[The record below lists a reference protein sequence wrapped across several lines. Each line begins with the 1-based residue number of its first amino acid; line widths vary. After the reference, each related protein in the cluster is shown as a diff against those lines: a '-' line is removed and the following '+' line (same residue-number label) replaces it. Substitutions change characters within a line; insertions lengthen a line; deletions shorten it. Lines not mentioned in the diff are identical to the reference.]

1 MGWSDKSYK
10 KIITDIFKNLKIV
23 YRKIKVLLKSIVSNL
38 VYLFCNNISI
48 QDKVVATTFRGRKFG
63 DNTKYILE
71 ELHKLNPNLDIVWLK
86 NNSFNYE
93 VPNYI
98 RVIDYNSCWKRDF
111 EYATAKVW
119 INTHRIE
126 KNIKKRKG
134 QLFIETWH
142 GGLGIKKI
150 EGDVPK
156 VLETP
161 WEVAEINNTAELAD
175 LFISNSK
182 HLTDIYRRAFGYK
195 GKVWKCGYPKNDIL
209 MFDRTSARKKV
220 RNWYNLSSQTK
231 IIIYAPTFRDEFWNG
246 KIDMSVYD
254 MDFMK
259 VCSSINK
266 YWDGDWKLFIRWHPV
281 MVNLMSNIQDLYND
295 YIIDATNYPDMQ
307 ELILVSDAFISDYSS
322 CIFDAAIL
330 NIPCFTFATDFE
342 EYKGDRGV
350 YYEME
355 ELPFPYAK
363 NNDELINN
371 IINFNYE
378 NYLENWE
385 TFKIRTGLYESGHAA
400 KDIAYVINEFVKGNT
415 KPLEDIQNEE

>member
-1 MGWSDKSYK
+1 MLKAINNNILK
-10 KIITDIFKNLKIV
+10 KAKDI
-23 YRKIKVLLKSIVSNL
+23 LKSIENFFIYFL
-38 VYLFCNNISI
+38 CGFLPLQN
-48 QDKVVATTFRGRKFG
+48 KVVATTFRGRKYG
-63 DNTKYILE
+63 DNAQYILE

-86 NNSFNYE
+86 NNNFNYE
-93 VPNYI
+93 VPDYI
-98 RVIDYNSCWKRDF
+98 RVIDYNSWWKQDF

-195 GKVWKCGYPKNDIL
+195 GKVWKCGYPKNDSLI
-209 MFDRTSARKKV
+209 FDGAVARENV
-220 RNWYNLSSQTK
+220 CSCYNLSSKTR

-281 MVNLMSNIQDLYND
+281 MVNLMSNIQGLYND

-307 ELILVSDAFISDYSS
+307 ELILASDAFISDYSS
-322 CIFDAAIL
+322 CIFDAAIR

-385 TFKIRTGLYESGHAA
+385 NFKIRTGLYESGHAA
-400 KDIAYVINEFVKGNT
+400 KDIAYIINEFVKGNT